1 MTHETTIVRIPFPH
15 HRQTRYTKSDEQI
28 LGETGCGKSTQLPQL
43 LRTHHSS
50 QSHYQNGGP
59 SIAITQPRRLPCIAL
74 ARRVSEEMGCECGGE
89 VGYSVRFEEAMSA
102 GTRVRYLTEGVM
114 MRSVDPS
121 LRELNWADEG
131 GNWQM
136 GQNMRIQGRN
146 QMASPIPM
154 AMEIQRV
161 MIKKKQT

>member
-1 MTHETTIVRIPFPH
+1 
-15 HRQTRYTKSDEQI
+15 
-28 LGETGCGKSTQLPQL
+28 
-43 LRTHHSS
+43 
-50 QSHYQNGGP
+50 
-59 SIAITQPRRLPCIAL
+59 
-74 ARRVSEEMGCECGGE
+74 MGCECGGE

-121 LRELNWADEG
+121 LCELNWADAE

-136 GQNMRIQGRN
+136 GQNTRNQSRN

-154 AMEIQRV
+154 AMAMELQTV
-161 MIKKKQT
+161 MTKKNQT